1 MVPAHSAAAAAASNP
16 ARLHLQLAV
25 LKARLANYEAQGEML
40 RKQLEDLE
48 RNGELLIGLLETET
62 KLFQDQGREYTKA
75 VGYLKESSQVC
86 KELIKDI
93 DQFRVQ
99 HNAGG
104 ASAEGDAASIYAA
117 EQLQICLHAR
127 TPALTLS
134 RSSRKAPSARVATRF
149 SPRFSVKH
157 DEDALPGS
165 ARKSSAADADGTVLN
180 SLGELLQFAYGE
192 DGAFIEKQN
201 IDIFALNDEEFRH
214 DYRVDVT
221 DEKGGFMPGV
231 LQVGLDDS
239 SLDLQAKL
247 DEEFAQLSEDRRLL
261 RTYIFPRAD
270 ATTSFYLPV
279 NLQRIV
285 QNATQIFRS
294 DRRQPRDL
302 EPAYIIDAVREL
314 GERLVV
320 VRGEDAMSKV
330 ANDDA
335 VLRFRMHLR
344 FATRRVESKS
354 NQSVVNP
361 GEMCG
366 TPAAQSIGE
375 PATQMTLTTFHYAGV
390 SSKNVTPGVPRLK
403 ELIGVATNIKT
414 PSLTHHQYR
423 GLLRDSDIESKLH
436 LHPPWLLRLD
446 VEIFNVLGI
455 ARPRRRRVAVPEP
468 TP

>member
-1 MVPAHSAAAAAASNP
+1 MYSTHSADAVSSIAD
-16 ARLHLQLAV
+16 LHLKISELEVQLAN
-25 LKARLANYEAQGEML
+25 RLADNDML
-40 RKQLEDLE
+40 RQTTVAHQDRNAAFLNALQEMGKSRKNAAKDLRE
-48 RNGELLIGLLETET
+48 VLQDLKRSQKVAKGLLQVLVHH
-62 KLFQDQGREYTKA
+62 KLHAEY
-75 VGYLKESSQVC
+75 
-86 KELIKDI
+86 
-93 DQFRVQ
+93 
-99 HNAGG
+99 NAGG
-104 ASAEGDAASIYAA
+104 ASAEELPPRQNAGAHSLEELEKSPKCSCRDGVFRLDSVSSTT
-117 EQLQICLHAR
+117 R
-127 TPALTLS
+127 TLFLALLIVRGGPTGRLS
-134 RSSRKAPSARVATRF
+134 T
-149 SPRFSVKH
+149 
-157 DEDALPGS
+157 
-165 ARKSSAADADGTVLN
+165 
-180 SLGELLQFAYGE
+180 SLGGLLQFAYGE

-247 DEEFAQLSEDRRLL
+247 RRRVCPTL
-261 RTYIFPRAD
+261 RGPPAAPHLHLPSRPTPRPVS
-270 ATTSFYLPV
+270 TSPSTSSV
-279 NLQRIV
+279 SSR
-285 QNATQIFRS
+285 TRRKSFRS

-344 FATRRVESKS
+344 FATRRVLERFHLTRGVLGEVESKS

-390 SSKNVTPGVPRLK
+390 SSKNVTPGMSKSNPVLDDGMLIENG
-403 ELIGVATNIKT
+403 ELVFGTVEKTIGASQLFT
-414 PSLTHHQYR
+414 
-423 GLLRDSDIESKLH
+423 GLQIVVNY
-436 LHPPWLLRLD
+436 WLFHNGFS
-446 VEIFNVLGI
+446 IGI
-455 ARPRRRRVAVPEP
+455 GDTIAD
-468 TP
+468 